1 MGRTSGRER
10 EENILL
16 GGGGGGGGWGPQWK
30 DGDRKVLS
38 LVFELVVSN
47 KPPAMCC

>member
-16 GGGGGGGGWGPQWK
+16 GGGVGVGGMGPSMERWGTQ
-30 DGDRKVLS
+30 S
-38 LVFELVVSN
+38 VVISI
-47 KPPAMCC
+47 

>member
-1 MGRTSGRER
+1 MGGRGKR
-10 EENILL
+10 IFFW

-30 DGDRKVLS
+30 DGERKVLS
-38 LVFELVVSN
+38 LAFELVVSN

>member
-16 GGGGGGGGWGPQWK
+16 GGGGGGG
-30 DGDRKVLS
+30 DGALNGKMG
-38 LVFELVVSN
+38 N
-47 KPPAMCC
+47 AKCCH

>member
-16 GGGGGGGGWGPQWK
+16 GGGGGGGG
-30 DGDRKVLS
+30 DGALNGKMG
-38 LVFELVVSN
+38 N
-47 KPPAMCC
+47 AKCCH